1 MDRDIFERRLAT
13 LIVLAAAMLVVL
25 VVRLWQVQIVQGD
38 YYLKLSEENRMRV
51 TPLAA
56 PRGALVDRHG
66 HALVANRP
74 AFTVALLPLEV
85 RRPRAEAQALGKV
98 LGMDPAEILSR
109 LAAGRDRP
117 FEPVRLRRDV
127 PKEVVAGIE
136 ESQLDLP
143 GVLVEVEPVREYN
156 YHALGA
162 QVFGYVGEINDQE
175 LQRLRSAGYELGDLI
190 GKEGLE
196 ETYDAYIRGRSGQI
210 QAEVD
215 AQGRMVRTLGTVAA
229 VPGNTVVLGL
239 DLAVQQAAEAGLG
252 DRPGVVVAMDPRD
265 GTIVAMVSHPAF
277 DPNAF
282 SGGIKAGVWNGLLKD
297 PGRPLL
303 DRVIQSV
310 YPPGSVFKVV
320 TASAALQLGLVT
332 PDTGFYSPGYYNLG
346 NWTFHE
352 WKALGHV
359 NFMDAIAQSCD
370 ACFYDLARRAGPN
383 QVAKFART
391 YGLGVA
397 TGVDLPNEA
406 AGVVPDPAWKKR
418 VWKQDWFGGDT
429 LNMGIGQG
437 YVLTTPL
444 QIARM
449 MAAVANGGIL
459 VTPHVV
465 TEIRTPDGRLVAR
478 IAPAP
483 AGRIEVT
490 PETLAVVRTGL
501 EAVVTRGTGATLR
514 IPGLTAAG
522 KTGTAEASHGKP
534 YAWFAAYA
542 PVKDSRLV
550 VVAMVENAG
559 FGAENALPVVKEV
572 FQAWFNET
580 QSGPTTG
587 APAAASPPRPATDGS
602 QPPSVPTQTPV
613 SVPASTAPVGAPAPP
628 APAPKPA
635 RAPAGGPAPAAPSA
649 QSGGTEPRRV
659 LPVVP
664 QEGNRQ

>member
-25 VVRLWQVQIVQGD
+25 LVRLWQVQIVQGD
-38 YYLKLSEENRMRV
+38 YYLRLSEENRLRV

-56 PRGALVDRHG
+56 PRGALVDRNG
-66 HALVANRP
+66 HTLVANRP

-85 RRPRAEAQALGKV
+85 RRPREESQALGKM

-127 PKEVVAGIE
+127 PKEVIAGIE

-143 GVLVEVEPVREYN
+143 GVLVEVEPVRQYI
-156 YHALGA
+156 YDTLGA

-175 LQRLRSAGYELGDLI
+175 LRRLRSGGYELGDLI

-196 ETYDAYIRGRSGQI
+196 ETYDAYIRGRAGQV

-215 AQGRMVRTLGTVAA
+215 AQGRMVRALGTVPAI
-229 VPGNTVVLGL
+229 PGNTVVLGI
-239 DLAVQQAAEAGLG
+239 DLAVQRAAEAGLG

-282 SGGIKAGVWNGLLKD
+282 SGGIKAGVWSALLKD
-297 PGRPLL
+297 PARPLL
-303 DRVIQSV
+303 DRAIQGE

-320 TASAALQLGLVT
+320 TASTALQLGLVT

-346 NWTFHE
+346 GWTFHE

-359 NFMDAIAQSCD
+359 NFIDAIAQSCD

-391 YGLGVA
+391 YGLGVP

-418 VWKQDWFGGDT
+418 AWKQDWFGGDT

-449 MAAVANGGIL
+449 MAAVANGGTL

-465 TEIRTPDGRLVAR
+465 TEVRTPDGRLVAR
-478 IAPAP
+478 IAPPP
-483 AGRIEVT
+483 AGHIQVT

-542 PVKDSRLV
+542 PVADSRLV

-572 FQAWFNET
+572 FQAWFSET
-580 QSGPTTG
+580 QGGTTPG
-587 APAAASPPRPATDGS
+587 APAAAASPRPATDGS
-602 QPPSVPTQTPV
+602 RPA
-613 SVPASTAPVGAPAPP
+613 SVPAPAPVPAAAPP
-628 APAPKPA
+628 AGAPSSSPAPKPA
-635 RAPAGGPAPAAPSA
+635 RVPAPGAAPAVPSVPARGTDPHKPPPAF
-649 QSGGTEPRRV
+649 
-659 LPVVP
+659 P
-664 QEGNRQ
+664 QESGHQ